1 MRFVDRERFPH
12 RIKEDSQVSIPLSDG
27 TRLAG
32 RVWRPEAADLH
43 PVPAILEFVP
53 YRQRDLTAVRDSIH
67 HPYFAG
73 HGFAG
78 VRVDLRGSGNSEGVL
93 TDEYLEQELSDAE
106 EVLAWIAAQPWC
118 DGRTGMMGISW
129 GGFNTL
135 QVAAR
140 RPPSLKAVVTAC
152 STDDRYADDVHYMG
166 GCLLT
171 DNLSWASTMFAYNSC
186 PPDPDVVGEGWRE
199 MWHERL
205 RGSGLWLAEWLRHQ
219 RRDAYWQHGSICE
232 DYTDV
237 ACPVL
242 AVSGWAD
249 GYTNSVFRLL
259 AALDVP
265 RKGLIG
271 PWSHKYPHLGQP
283 GPAVG
288 FLQELVRWWD
298 HWLRDVD
305 NDVMAEP
312 MLRIWMQE
320 SVPPSTAY
328 EDRPGRWVGEPSW
341 PSPHVVAATHPLGRH
356 EILPADAAGGPGREL
371 ALTVQSPLSVGQFAG
386 KWCSYNAPP
395 DLPYDQREE
404 DGGSLTFDGEPLT
417 ERMEIL
423 GAPVVHLE
431 LSADQPVAMVAVR
444 LSDVAP
450 DGKATRI
457 SYGLLNLTHR
467 AGHHEPLPLTPG
479 ERYRVA
485 RHAQRHGAGDPP
497 WPSPSPRAVDLLLA
511 AGLAAATTGP
521 DDRLPRPQRAGAAA
535 ASRPRRRRADRA
547 RPRRAGRGA
556 AAGDDAGRA
565 PTPPLDGHPRPR
577 RLRVRPRRRERPR
590 RDPLRRHRP
599 RRDPAGRRALQL
611 GGRGR
616 HLGARRD
623 QLVHGVRP
631 RRLGGPDRDPHGAHL
646 DGDDFQAPRP
656 ARRLRGRRAGVRA
669 QLAAHDPPRP
679 RVASTRQERCLRN
692 HPPRRRGL
700 LLAGLRRRSE
710 GFTVLRSPTAQSC
723 SSSRATRVVEIVRGG
738 EVVEETQ

>member
-1 MRFVDRERFPH
+1 MRFVDRQRFPH

-73 HGFAG
+73 TR
-78 VRVDLRGSGNSEGVL
+78 VRGRPGRPARQRQLRGRAHRRVPRAGAVRRRGGAGLDRRAALVRRAHRDDGDLLGRVQHPPGRRAAS
-93 TDEYLEQELSDAE
+93 AE
-106 EVLAWIAAQPWC
+106 PA
-118 DGRTGMMGISW
+118 
-129 GGFNTL
+129 
-135 QVAAR
+135 
-140 RPPSLKAVVTAC
+140 AVVTAC

-186 PPDPDVVGEGWRE
+186 PPDPDVVGERWRE

-232 DYTDV
+232 DYADV

-356 EILPADAAGGPGREL
+356 QILPADAAGGPGREL

-431 LSADQPVAMVAVR
+431 LSVGPAGRDGRRPALRRRARRQGHPHQLRAAQPHPPRRPPRTPAAHPR
-444 LSDVAP
+444 
-450 DGKATRI
+450 
-457 SYGLLNLTHR
+457 R
-467 AGHHEPLPLTPG
+467 ALPG
-479 ERYRVA
+479 RG
-485 RHAQRHGAGDPP
+485 HAQRHGAGDPP

-577 RLRVRPRRRERPR
+577 RLRVRPRGRERPR
-590 RDPLRRHRP
+590 RRS
-599 RRDPAGRRALQL
+599 
-611 GGRGR
+611 
-616 HLGARRD
+616 
-623 QLVHGVRP
+623 
-631 RRLGGPDRDPHGAHL
+631 
-646 DGDDFQAPRP
+646 
-656 ARRLRGRRAGVRA
+656 
-669 QLAAHDPPRP
+669 
-679 RVASTRQERCLRN
+679 ASTT
-692 HPPRRRGL
+692 
-700 LLAGLRRRSE
+700 S
-710 GFTVLRSPTAQSC
+710 TST
-723 SSSRATRVVEIVRGG
+723 
-738 EVVEETQ
+738 